1 MKKDLLNMDRL
12 PTLDELKEFFKE
24 NDWTSTKI
32 DDPAK
37 RTDEERA
44 ENAYAAKLMDKKFE
58 ELARK
63 KGRNSA
69 ARYYGQDNPLIALQ
83 NNTEDLVASAV
94 VKIANDDELLES
106 ALAPFDFTDPD
117 IDEKAD
123 RMFHNAINTMLDV
136 MEYDKLAALMHENS
150 SEEDFNTNI
159 ENNFRYKDHLRR
171 VQHTDAKTENILCP
185 DPEAKLRD
193 AAPPV
198 EDEALQNILAE
209 QFMSTLDE
217 TDKKIFTLRRLG
229 YTQSEI
235 AKELGYNGN
244 AAVSKRLAIMKEN
257 FKEMIK

>member
-1 MKKDLLNMDRL
+1 MKLDILNMDRL
-12 PTLDELKEFFKE
+12 PTMEELKQLFKE
-24 NDWTSTKI
+24 NDWTTIKI
-32 DDPAK
+32 DDPSK
-37 RTDEERA
+37 RTAEQKEEI
-44 ENAYAAKLMDKKFE
+44 AYVTGMMDKKFE
-58 ELARK
+58 ELAKK
-63 KGRNSA
+63 KGRKSNKK
-69 ARYYGQDNPLIALQ
+69 YYGKDNPLISLQ
-83 NNTEDLVASAV
+83 ENTEDLVASAV

-150 SEEDFNTNI
+150 SEEDFNTTI
-159 ENNFRYKDHLRR
+159 ENNFRYKDHVRR

-193 AAPPV
+193 ATPSV
-198 EDEALQNILAE
+198 EDEALQNVLAE
-209 QFMSTLDE
+209 QFMNTLDE

>member
-1 MKKDLLNMDRL
+1 MKLDVLNMDRL
-12 PTLDELKEFFKE
+12 PTLDELKQLFKE
-24 NDWTSTKI
+24 NDWTNMKI

-37 RTDEERA
+37 RTAEQKEEI
-44 ENAYAAKLMDKKFE
+44 AYVAGVMDKKFE
-58 ELARK
+58 ELAKK
-63 KGRNSA
+63 KGRKSNKK
-69 ARYYGQDNPLIALQ
+69 YYGKDNPLIALQ
-83 NNTEDLVASAV
+83 ENTEDLVASAV
-94 VKIANDDELLES
+94 VKIANNDELLES

-123 RMFHNAINTMLDV
+123 RMFHNAINTMFDV

-159 ENNFRYKDHLRR
+159 ENNFRYKDHVRR

-193 AAPPV
+193 AAPSV
-198 EDEALQNILAE
+198 EDEALQNVLAE
-209 QFMSTLDE
+209 QFMNTLDE

>member
-1 MKKDLLNMDRL
+1 MKLDVLNMDRL
-12 PTLDELKEFFKE
+12 PTMEELKQLFKE
-24 NDWTSTKI
+24 NDWTNIKI

-37 RTDEERA
+37 RTAEQKEEI
-44 ENAYAAKLMDKKFE
+44 AYVAGVMDKKFE
-58 ELARK
+58 ELAKK
-63 KGRNSA
+63 KGRKSNKK
-69 ARYYGQDNPLIALQ
+69 YYGKDNPLIALQ
-83 NNTEDLVASAV
+83 ENTEDLVASAV
-94 VKIANDDELLES
+94 VKIANDDKLLES

-150 SEEDFNTNI
+150 SEGDFNTNI
-159 ENNFRYKDHLRR
+159 ENNFRYKDHVRR

-193 AAPPV
+193 ATPSV
-198 EDEALQNILAE
+198 EDEALQNVLAE